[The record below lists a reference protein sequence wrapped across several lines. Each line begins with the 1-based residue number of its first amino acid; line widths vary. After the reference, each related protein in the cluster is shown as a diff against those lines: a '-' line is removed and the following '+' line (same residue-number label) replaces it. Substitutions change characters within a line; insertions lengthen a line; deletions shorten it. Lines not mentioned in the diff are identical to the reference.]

1 MNVFINCLAL
11 QSTARFV
18 NRPDGQGVGRKGG
31 RDPRP
36 NKTMPKLRKLA
47 LAVALCL
54 IVSLG
59 PNGCDTFVTVRD
71 TQASGKSDEA
81 GEVKI
86 ENGRLSGLVYYLP
99 KGRIRITGD
108 FKPSSAPGGSD
119 SKPGPGGN
127 DGASKPPRPL
137 MEKLSREDS
146 GESSD
151 SEQKNF
157 YITVS
162 VDIEADPRARY
173 YLKAERN
180 YFYDDDLNLKINAK
194 HLLSTGNA
202 TVEDQTAQIISS
214 TAQIVAQF
222 AGVPG
227 ETKEAPP
234 SVLKVR
240 DLQNRIVE
248 NAAENNIS
256 LNTRIT
262 VSRTALENLKDALP
276 PPSEDNRNEIEAR
289 LSKLSAKDKTWFTPK
304 EIRDLLKLFKLDD
317 IVQLGRP
324 SSKELFA
331 KLFATLETP
340 KMIVPTRPFSVVF
353 DPNDRQD
360 FPEVAKCG
368 FLVSVLPQAV
378 ADIAI
383 HHKAWSSDKPEHVHG
398 IAFRTVIPYEL
409 EIRSIPNTWF
419 YIHEK
424 RILLLP
430 DTNRDHTLVL
440 DYSRVPFVKKTTNIA
455 FVDGIPQDLGQK
467 VPSPVLGFLAI
478 PKGILQ
484 ALVPLP
490 QTMAGPSGMQ
500 AMGNSTAG
508 AATSPP
514 PQSH

>member
-1 MNVFINCLAL
+1 M
-11 QSTARFV
+11 
-18 NRPDGQGVGRKGG
+18 
-31 RDPRP
+31 
-36 NKTMPKLRKLA
+36 
-47 LAVALCL
+47 
-54 IVSLG
+54 
-59 PNGCDTFVTVRD
+59 
-71 TQASGKSDEA
+71 
-81 GEVKI
+81 
-86 ENGRLSGLVYYLP
+86 
-99 KGRIRITGD
+99 RIR
-108 FKPSSAPGGSD
+108 A
-119 SKPGPGGN
+119 
-127 DGASKPPRPL
+127 
-137 MEKLSREDS
+137 
-146 GESSD
+146 ESSD

-157 YITVS
+157 YISVS
-162 VDIEADPRARY
+162 VDVEADPRARY

-202 TVEDQTAQIISS
+202 TVEDQTAQFVSS

-222 AGVPG
+222 AGIPG
-227 ETKEAPP
+227 ERKLAPE
-234 SVLKVR
+234 SALTVG
-240 DLQNRIVE
+240 DLQRRIVE

-262 VSRTALENLKDALP
+262 VSRTALESLKDALP

-289 LSKLSAKDKTWFTPK
+289 LSKLSAKDKTWFTPR
-304 EIRDLLKLFKLDD
+304 EIRDLLKLFNPAD

-324 SSKELFA
+324 HPKSFFA
-331 KLFATLETP
+331 KLFATLETKETVSP
-340 KMIVPTRPFSVVF
+340 RPFSVVF
-353 DPNDRQD
+353 DPNDRRD
-360 FPEVAKCG
+360 FNEVADCG
-368 FLVSVLPQAV
+368 FVVTVHRLAV

-409 EIRSIPNTWF
+409 EIRSVPNTWF

-424 RILLLP
+424 RTLLLP

-440 DYSRVPFVKKTTNIA
+440 DYSRIPFVKKTTNIA

-500 AMGNSTAG
+500 AKGNSTAG
-508 AATSPP
+508 ADASPP
-514 PQSH
+514 AQSH

>member
-1 MNVFINCLAL
+1 
-11 QSTARFV
+11 
-18 NRPDGQGVGRKGG
+18 
-31 RDPRP
+31 
-36 NKTMPKLRKLA
+36 MPKLRKLA

-54 IVSLG
+54 IVTLG

-119 SKPGPGGN
+119 SKPGPGRN
-127 DGASKPPRPL
+127 QGASKPSPSP

-146 GESSD
+146 GEPSD

-157 YITVS
+157 YISVS

-222 AGVPG
+222 VEPG
-227 ETKEAPP
+227 AKSAEFLPEQPKDIKELLFVIQDA
-234 SVLKVR
+234 VLKKKVGLQTTIAAAPLY
-240 DLQNRIVE
+240 DLPDAFCHLDRKDGEEYLKALQGDDFVSIRAILKLLSFYPVGQ
-248 NAAENNIS
+248 
-256 LNTRIT
+256 TIT
-262 VSRTALENLKDALP
+262 WSKAKDFWKELSNLLKDNA
-276 PPSEDNRNEIEAR
+276 
-289 LSKLSAKDKTWFTPK
+289 
-304 EIRDLLKLFKLDD
+304 
-317 IVQLGRP
+317 RP
-324 SSKELFA
+324 SKNLVM
-331 KLFATLETP
+331 P
-340 KMIVPTRPFSVVF
+340 RPFSVVF
-353 DPNDRQD
+353 DPADS
-360 FPEVAKCG
+360 ETVKALKEKILECG
-368 FLVSVLPQAV
+368 FNLAV
-378 ADIAI
+378 NKSKVYPNITI
-383 HHKAWSSDKPEHVHG
+383 ERQAWSKAHPEHVHG
-398 IAFRTVIPYEL
+398 IAFRPVIPYEL
-409 EIRSIPNTWF
+409 KITSVDNTGF
-419 YIHEK
+419 YIHEQ
-424 RILLLP
+424 RTLLLP
-430 DTNRDHTLVL
+430 DTDGEHTLVL

-455 FVDGIPQDLGQK
+455 FVDGIPQDLGWK